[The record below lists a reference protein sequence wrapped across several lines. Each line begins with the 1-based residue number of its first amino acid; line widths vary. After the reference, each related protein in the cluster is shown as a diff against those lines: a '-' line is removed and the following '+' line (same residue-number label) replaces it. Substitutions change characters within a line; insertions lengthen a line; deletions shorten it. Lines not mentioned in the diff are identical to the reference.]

1 MLVLDPEV
9 VRFEDVVF
17 EDALGV
23 AVDRQAKKLVEEW
36 GDDGPHAALV
46 DVPEQRVLVRVTRRP
61 ARGRVAAGADAEAG
75 LTLGREG
82 DLVFYSSTEGG
93 GARTRFVVR
102 CVLTSVRTELSID
115 AAGRPSSRTAPGLVA
130 VQTLTFVGVSRDG
143 GSADP
148 IQVEASPV

>member
-23 AVDRQAKKLVEEW
+23 AIDRQARKLVEEW
-36 GDDGPHAALV
+36 GDDGPHAAMV
-46 DVPEQRVLVRVTRRP
+46 DVVEQRVLVRVTRRP
-61 ARGRVAAGADAEAG
+61 ARGRAGGGEDAEAG

-93 GARTRFVVR
+93 GARTRFSVR
-102 CVLTSVRTELSID
+102 CVLTGVKTDVATDD
-115 AAGRPSSRTAPGLVA
+115 ASRASSRTAPGLVA
-130 VQTLTFVGVSRDG
+130 VQTLTFIGVSPDG
-143 GSADP
+143 GVADP
-148 IQVEASPV
+148 VTVSVAEV